1 MLLSQNGD
9 VGENYCIGGNCEK
22 TNQEILSLICNFLDK
37 KIPKNKSYLDQIT
50 YVKDR
55 PGHDRRYFINTKKI
69 NIELG
74 WENSFTFEKGI
85 EITINWYLNNLNW
98 CEKIL
103 KKHSYKGERI
113 GSLK

>member
-1 MLLSQNGD
+1 MYGDGQNIRDWLFVEDHVKALMLLSQNGD

-22 TNQEILSLICNFLDK
+22 TNQRIVSLICNFLDK

-69 NIELG
+69 NIELRLG
-74 WENSFTFEKGI
+74 K
-85 EITINWYLNNLNW
+85 
-98 CEKIL
+98 
-103 KKHSYKGERI
+103 
-113 GSLK
+113 